1 MSLLHSHL
9 PEDLAELSKE
19 QLLGLKT
26 TIEEELDTLAL
37 QMLEARANRATR
49 KDWLIQAERAS
60 RLRPSP
66 PAYVVD
72 LTLLGCGGS
81 SRAEGAENHFIAAAR
96 EVLPPEVFET
106 VKNTAKQR
114 QKDIAA

>member
-60 RLRPSP
+60 RLKKRQIQRLQHEMTRRNQ
-66 PAYVVD
+66 AVTARV
-72 LTLLGCGGS
+72 
-81 SRAEGAENHFIAAAR
+81 RWENHFIAAAR